1 MQQDYCFIYKYKG
14 FSLITQK
21 KQSRLD
27 ANPQPRLLGNGLIHP
42 FWTHRWHR
50 QSQPMHGGA
59 HRPFRAWRI
68 AGKGSSRSEK
78 AEVMLTFHLAQA
90 CHIPETVA
98 HRIIRYF
105 YGWQGVDTLAR
116 IHPLWSQRPFE

>member
-78 AEVMLTFHLAQA
+78 AEVMLTCHLAQA